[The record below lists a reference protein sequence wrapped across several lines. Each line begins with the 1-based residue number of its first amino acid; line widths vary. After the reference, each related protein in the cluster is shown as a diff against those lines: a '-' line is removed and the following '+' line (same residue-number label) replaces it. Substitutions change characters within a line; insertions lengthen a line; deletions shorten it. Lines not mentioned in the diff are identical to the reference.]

1 MPAGMT
7 GVFMWPSGHA
17 IITPKHAKLELHG
30 DFIVNKGY
38 LPLLCVGQSDFP
50 YSAKKRKIQSAAKM
64 KRSISS

>member
-30 DFIVNKGY
+30 GFIVDKDY
-38 LPLLCVGQSDFP
+38 RPFLCVGQSHLRYF
-50 YSAKKRKIQSAAKM
+50 AKERKTNP
-64 KRSISS
+64 RPR